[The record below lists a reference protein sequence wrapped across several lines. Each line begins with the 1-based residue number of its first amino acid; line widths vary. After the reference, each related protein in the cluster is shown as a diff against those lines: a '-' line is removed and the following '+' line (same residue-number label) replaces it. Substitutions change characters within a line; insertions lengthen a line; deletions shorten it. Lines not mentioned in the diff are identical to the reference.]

1 VTVFFFAQPARLV
14 SLEISKF
21 DRLISIVVGTEKNS
35 DRGNF
40 PAKSKAE
47 KFNGLAVGARPLD
60 EIFCAYKSARYDALR
75 GSSGSD
81 GGYCGVR
88 QAYYDVAAA
97 IVVDIS
103 RMPRS
108 FVVADPGGYWRDIAG
123 K

>member
-1 VTVFFFAQPARLV
+1 LLGVTVFFFAKPARLV

-47 KFNGLAVGARPLD
+47 KFNGLAVGARALD

-81 GGYCGVR
+81 L
-88 QAYYDVAAA
+88 
-97 IVVDIS
+97 
-103 RMPRS
+103 RS
-108 FVVADPGGYWRDIAG
+108 FQTISLRARNRTISLT
-123 K
+123 